1 MYNSFFFF
9 FFCSSSASFPPPPS
23 EVVNARQDEQM
34 ECRARSEFP
43 LKTHPR
49 AAEAEAIS
57 EDDAKVPEFVFVKA
71 DVLDEANRR
80 NKSAP
85 PRFIIFTER
94 FFVSSFVGKCS

>member
-49 AAEAEAIS
+49 AAEAEAA

-94 FFVSSFVGKCS
+94 FKVSSFVGKCS

>member
-1 MYNSFFFF
+1 
-9 FFCSSSASFPPPPS
+9 
-23 EVVNARQDEQM
+23 M
-34 ECRARSEFP
+34 ECRRSEFP

-49 AAEAEAIS
+49 AAEAEAA

-71 DVLDEANRR
+71 DALDEANRR

-94 FFVSSFVGKCS
+94 FKVSSFVEMQLKFIPHTSYLRETYSR

>member
-49 AAEAEAIS
+49 AAEAEAA
-57 EDDAKVPEFVFVKA
+57 EDDAKVPEFIFVKA
-71 DVLDEANRR
+71 DALDEANRR

-94 FFVSSFVGKCS
+94 FVSSFVGKCS

>member
-34 ECRARSEFP
+34 ECRRSEFP

-71 DVLDEANRR
+71 DALDEANRR

>member
-49 AAEAEAIS
+49 AAEAEAA

>member
-34 ECRARSEFP
+34 ECRRSEFP

-49 AAEAEAIS
+49 AAEAEAA

-71 DVLDEANRR
+71 DALDEANR

-85 PRFIIFTER
+85 PRFIIFIER
-94 FFVSSFVGKCS
+94 FVSSFVGKCS

>member
-9 FFCSSSASFPPPPS
+9 FFCSFSASFPPPPS

-49 AAEAEAIS
+49 AAEAEAA

-71 DVLDEANRR
+71 DALDEANRR

-94 FFVSSFVGKCS
+94 FKVSSFVGKCS

>member
-34 ECRARSEFP
+34 ECRTRSEFP

-49 AAEAEAIS
+49 AAEAEAA

-85 PRFIIFTER
+85 PRFIIFIER
-94 FFVSSFVGKCS
+94 FVSSFVGKCS

>member
-49 AAEAEAIS
+49 AAEAEAA
-57 EDDAKVPEFVFVKA
+57 EDDAKVPEFIFVKA
-71 DVLDEANRR
+71 DALDEANRR

-94 FFVSSFVGKCS
+94 FKVSSFVGKCS

>member
-1 MYNSFFFF
+1 MYNSFFFS

-49 AAEAEAIS
+49 AAEAEAA
-57 EDDAKVPEFVFVKA
+57 EDDAKVPEFIFVKA
-71 DVLDEANRR
+71 DALDEANRR

-94 FFVSSFVGKCS
+94 FKVSSFVGKCS

>member
-49 AAEAEAIS
+49 AAEAEAA

-71 DVLDEANRR
+71 DALDEANRR

-94 FFVSSFVGKCS
+94 FKVSSFVGKCS

>member
-49 AAEAEAIS
+49 AAEAEAAG
-57 EDDAKVPEFVFVKA
+57 DDAKLPELVFVKA
-71 DVLDEANRR
+71 DLLDKANR
-80 NKSAP
+80 NKNTP
-85 PRFIIFTER
+85 PRFIIFIES
-94 FFVSSFVGKCS
+94 FVSSFVRKCS

>member
-1 MYNSFFFF
+1 MYNSFFFS

-49 AAEAEAIS
+49 AAEAEAA

-94 FFVSSFVGKCS
+94 FKVSSFVGKCS

>member
-1 MYNSFFFF
+1 
-9 FFCSSSASFPPPPS
+9 
-23 EVVNARQDEQM
+23 M

-71 DVLDEANRR
+71 DALDEANRR

-94 FFVSSFVGKCS
+94 FKVSSFVGKCS